1 MNILV
6 VAFSTF
12 AIAACGGSGGGVTTP
27 TTPPPTGGTSVT
39 DVQGPGST
47 SPMNGQTVT
56 ISAIVSGDFQENDS
70 DTDNNLGGFYVQQ
83 ETPDADAA
91 TSEGIFIF
99 DDDNPAT
106 DVSVGDRVEITGTV
120 NEYFGETQIIANSVR
135 VTGTGMIQATDV
147 NLPASAVISNSDGD
161 SIADLERYEGMLV
174 RFSQELSVTNLYF
187 LQRYGEVGLSQGG
200 RLYQFTN
207 DNAPDVAGHAAH
219 KENVAS
225 RSIILDDGMRSTNP
239 ATSRH
244 LTAGAAA
251 DYSIRTGDSITGATG
266 NLRYSRGS
274 GGGGE
279 EGWRLMPTENIVFI
293 DDNPRPGAPSVAG
306 SIRIASFNV
315 LNFFSNV
322 DAGQAICGPLRNQ
335 NCRGADSAEE
345 LSRQL
350 EKTVTTIALMDADII
365 GLIELENNATASI
378 AMIVDALNARLG
390 GGTATYSFVDTGTI
404 NTDAIKTGFVFNTS
418 TIRTTGSFAILDA
431 SVDPRFV
438 DNRNRPALAQSFEV
452 LTNGAVVTVVVNHL
466 KSKGSSCDSIGD
478 PNVDD
483 GQGNCNVTRTNAAA
497 AIADWINTD
506 PTASGDTDFL
516 VIGDLNAY
524 LMEDPLTALKN
535 AGLTNLLDGNTNA
548 YSFQFDAMAG
558 ALDHAL
564 ASPSLNAQVVE
575 TIEWHINSD
584 EPHLLDYNLENG
596 RDASLFDPNSPYR
609 ASDHDPVII
618 GLDLTN

>member
-1 MNILV
+1 MNKLV
-6 VAFSTF
+6 IACSAF
-12 AIAACGGSGGGVTTP
+12 AITACGGSGGGVTTP
-27 TTPPPTGGTSVT
+27 TAPPPTGSTPIS
-39 DVQGPGST
+39 DVQGPGAA

-56 ISAIVSGDFQENDS
+56 VSVIVTGDFQENDS

-83 ETPDADAA
+83 EMPDADAA
-91 TSEGIFIF
+91 TSEGVFVF
-99 DDDNPAT
+99 DGDDPAS
-106 DVSVGDRVEITGTV
+106 DVNVGDRVEITGTV
-120 NEYFGETQIIANSVR
+120 NEYFGETQINASSVI

-147 NLPASAVISNSDGD
+147 NLPTSAVTSNSDGD

-174 RFSQELSVTNLYF
+174 RFPQKLSVSNLYF
-187 LQRYGEVGLSQGG
+187 LERYGEVGLSQGG
-200 RLYQFTN
+200 RVYQFTN
-207 DNAPDVAGHAAH
+207 SNAPDIAGYAAH
-219 KENVAS
+219 KEDVAA
-225 RSIILDDGMRSTNP
+225 RSIMLDDGMRSTNP

-244 LTAGAAA
+244 LNAGTAT

-279 EGWRLMPTENIVFI
+279 EGWRLMPTASIVF
-293 DDNPRPGAPSVAG
+293 DGDNPRPGAPSVAG
-306 SIRIASFNV
+306 SIRVASFNV
-315 LNFFSNV
+315 LNFFSNI
-322 DAGQAICGPLRNQ
+322 DTGQASCGPQGNQ
-335 NCRGADSAEE
+335 NCRGADSAAE

-350 EKTVTTIALMDADII
+350 EKTVTAIALMNADVI

-378 AMIVDALNARLG
+378 AAIVDALNTRIG
-390 GGTATYSFVDTGTI
+390 GGTYAYVDTGTI
-404 NTDAIKTGFVFNTS
+404 NTDAIKTGFIFDSSAIQT
-418 TIRTTGSFAILDA
+418 RGSFAILDT

-452 LTNGAVVTVVVNHL
+452 IATGAVMTVVVNHL

-478 PNVDD
+478 PNVGD
-483 GQGNCNVTRTNAAA
+483 GQGNCNMTRSNAAA
-497 AIADWINTD
+497 AIADWISTD

-516 VIGDLNAY
+516 IIGDLNAY
-524 LMEDPLTALKN
+524 LMEDPLTALRN
-535 AGLTNLLDGNTNA
+535 AGLTSLLDSNTDA
-548 YSFQFDAMAG
+548 YSYNFNAMAG

-564 ASPSLNAQVVE
+564 ASPSLNAQVRE
-575 TIEWHINSD
+575 AMEWHINSD

-596 RDASLFDPNSPYR
+596 RDAMLFDPNSPYR